1 MSDTM
6 STKTKK
12 KTTSKKNEVPTEDEV
27 IPMDIVDDEAPE
39 VKIEDLPGV
48 GPATAEKLR
57 EAGFDE
63 LLALAVMSPA
73 DLAEQ
78 AELGEAVAGK
88 IINAA
93 KKMATLVD
101 SFPVLPF
108 STDDEKFRSSHPRF
122 NPLTISSEAVLK
134 HKLLSKFTEH
144 LVLEKPR

>member
-27 IPMDIVDDEAPE
+27 VPMEVVDEEVPE

-63 LLALAVMSPA
+63 PLSCCH
-73 DLAEQ
+73 
-78 AELGEAVAGK
+78 VASGPCR
-88 IINAA
+88 
-93 KKMATLVD
+93 T
-101 SFPVLPF
+101 SR
-108 STDDEKFRSSHPRF
+108 TW
-122 NPLTISSEAVLK
+122 
-134 HKLLSKFTEH
+134 
-144 LVLEKPR
+144 